1 MNENKRQKIDNI
13 IGKLKTLDY
22 QLRNSRFLPDDKPK
36 NVLEGAIA
44 QLDSIEGSIKEVIS
58 CELDSHSSVP
68 GNLRPADIPE
78 AMRLAIYHLN
88 NAKMKIK
95 PVKDAIVKAT
105 GEFNPPA
112 LAGIRLRN
120 DGHLHG
126 RSYLNHSR
134 PGGCEKRI
142 LICQQTRTHFSD
154 TRQ

>member
-105 GEFNPPA
+105 GEFNPLLWQEFDYGMMA
-112 LAGIRLRN
+112 IYTEDLTSIIADLEAAKKG
-120 DGHLHG
+120 
-126 RSYLNHSR
+126 Y
-134 PGGCEKRI
+134 
-142 LICQQTRTHFSD
+142 
-154 TRQ
+154 